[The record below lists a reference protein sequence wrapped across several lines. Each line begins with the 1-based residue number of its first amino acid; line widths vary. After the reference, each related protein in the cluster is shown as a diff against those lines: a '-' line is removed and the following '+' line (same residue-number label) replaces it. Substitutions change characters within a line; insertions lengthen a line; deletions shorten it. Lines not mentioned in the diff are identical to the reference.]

1 MKKLIPI
8 LGLLVSACGGGSQQ
22 AEPQPPE
29 VGVMAVRTETVDLQ
43 AELPGRT
50 SAYETSDVRPQVNG
64 LILRRLFEEGDNV
77 RAGQALYKIDPAPY
91 EAQVASARAA
101 LAQAKS
107 QIAASEAQARRYGEL
122 VKINAISKQEA
133 ENAEAAAAQ
142 ARATVQAQEA
152 ALRSA
157 QIDLART
164 TVRAPISGRIGRST
178 YTTGALVSASQAEP
192 LTTIQHLDPIYVD
205 IQQSSADVLRLRQEI
220 LAGKLAGN
228 GSAAQVNLTL
238 EDGSTY
244 PAEGRLKFTDVTV
257 DPSTGSQVIRAVFPN
272 KQGLLLPGMYVR
284 ASFVEGTKADGLLVP
299 QRAVQRDEKGQPVV
313 LVVGKDGKVSQRVI
327 ETDRTAGTNW
337 LVTGGLKEGEKIVVS
352 GQQNARPG
360 ATVTPQLMKPGEVGD
375 RSGKEVEAPSTE
387 AENPSEGR

>member
-101 LAQAKS
+101 LAQARS

-228 GSAAQVNLTL
+228 GAAAQVNLTL

>member
-29 VGVMAVRTETVDLQ
+29 VGVMVVRTETVDLQ

-101 LAQAKS
+101 LAQARS
-107 QIAASEAQARRYGEL
+107 QIAATEAQARRYGEL

-152 ALRSA
+152 AVRSA

-228 GSAAQVNLTL
+228 GSAAEVNLRL

-244 PAEGRLKFTDVTV
+244 PAQGRLKFTDVTV

-313 LVVGKDGKVSQRVI
+313 LIVGKDGKVSQRVI

-337 LVTGGLKEGEKIVVS
+337 LVTGGLKEGEKIVVEGS
-352 GQQNARPG
+352 QNARPG
-360 ATVTPQLMKPGEVGD
+360 STVKPVAMKPGEVGS

-387 AENPSEGR
+387 AENRSEGR